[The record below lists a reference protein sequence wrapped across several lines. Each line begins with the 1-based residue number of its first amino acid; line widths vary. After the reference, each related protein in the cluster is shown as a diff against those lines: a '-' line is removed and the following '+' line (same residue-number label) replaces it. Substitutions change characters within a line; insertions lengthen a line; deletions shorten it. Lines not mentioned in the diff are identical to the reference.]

1 MKKTLAATACLL
13 ALAAPAVSQ
22 PLKDA
27 AVQVREVEAM
37 VTVVKIDA
45 KAFTAT
51 VRGPSGNTHM
61 LNLPPESQNLD
72 RVKPGDVFKVKYI
85 EAVAVAIR
93 KGGAASQAE
102 GQDVRLA
109 AKGANPGGMVTRTRE
124 RTVVIDAVDYTNRYV
139 AVRGT
144 GGVAALKVAD
154 GVPLDQLSAGD
165 TVTITHTEALALE
178 AVAQPA
184 KKPAAKKAK
193 I

>member
-1 MKKTLAATACLL
+1 MKATLAATACLFAF
-13 ALAAPAVSQ
+13 ALPVASQ
-22 PLKDA
+22 PLKDS
-27 AVQVREVEAM
+27 AVQVREAEAM
-37 VTVVKIDA
+37 VTVVKIDP

-51 VRGPSGNTHM
+51 VRGPNGNTHT
-61 LNLPPESQNLD
+61 LQLPRESQNLD

-93 KGGAASQAE
+93 KGGTASQAE
-102 GQDVRLA
+102 SQDVRLA
-109 AKGANPGGMVTRTRE
+109 AKGATPGGMVTRTRE
-124 RTVVIDAVDYTNRYV
+124 RTVVIDAVDYTNRYI

-144 GGVAALKVAD
+144 GGALALKVAD
-154 GVPLDQLSAGD
+154 GVPLEQLSAGD

-193 I
+193 N